1 MEPVWWAVGLFEAGG
16 TLALVGEGVRASLGS
31 PAGCPRTLHRF
42 KGAVGMGTLVGGE
55 PRGCDWVLSPKGNE
69 VNKILKFINLI
80 NGRLITLKYNLQL
93 MEVIKFVN
101 HKYGTHIVYLGPGA
115 MAPNNSW
122 LAGFV
127 EGAGGFH
134 VALGAS
140 PPPGSRLV
148 AAGGIVVTQK
158 ERYVLDLI
166 NKLLPGRVSLSNNPR
181 GQYQYLAYTCTRW
194 SKYLARYPLRGVKHI
209 QHMCWLKCNLRSP
222 RRP

>member
-1 MEPVWWAVGLFEAGG
+1 MGGQPADNRAPPAPCGGGSPGVAETTRRAPSDLSNPRPFGARVVGLPKKDSLRLVTVGPPSAAASSLRPLDLRPLDFGAGSPSKGRRLSLASARPEGLSPLGMEPVWWAVGLFEAGG

-115 MAPNNSW
+115 MAPNNS
-122 LAGFV
+122 
-127 EGAGGFH
+127 
-134 VALGAS
+134 
-140 PPPGSRLV
+140 
-148 AAGGIVVTQK
+148 
-158 ERYVLDLI
+158 
-166 NKLLPGRVSLSNNPR
+166 
-181 GQYQYLAYTCTRW
+181 
-194 SKYLARYPLRGVKHI
+194 
-209 QHMCWLKCNLRSP
+209 
-222 RRP
+222 

>member
-1 MEPVWWAVGLFEAGG
+1 MGLAYKAISNLRPSLPEAALAGGARVPGARPEGFSLLGMEPVWWAVGLFEAGG

-55 PRGCDWVLSPKGNE
+55 PRDCDWVLSPKGNE

-115 MAPNNSW
+115 IAPNNS
-122 LAGFV
+122 
-127 EGAGGFH
+127 
-134 VALGAS
+134 
-140 PPPGSRLV
+140 
-148 AAGGIVVTQK
+148 
-158 ERYVLDLI
+158 
-166 NKLLPGRVSLSNNPR
+166 
-181 GQYQYLAYTCTRW
+181 
-194 SKYLARYPLRGVKHI
+194 
-209 QHMCWLKCNLRSP
+209 
-222 RRP
+222 